1 MAFSPQV
8 AWDWSLVVTA
18 GGFLTCSVLWPQHCG
33 QPRGL
38 QGQLGQPGL
47 EGTAAGFNLMTEKH
61 LAAEGWGG
69 DASLLLDTEGL
80 PAGFLGQKPLR

>member
-1 MAFSPQV
+1 
-8 AWDWSLVVTA
+8 
-18 GGFLTCSVLWPQHCG
+18 
-33 QPRGL
+33 
-38 QGQLGQPGL
+38 
-47 EGTAAGFNLMTEKH
+47 MTEKH